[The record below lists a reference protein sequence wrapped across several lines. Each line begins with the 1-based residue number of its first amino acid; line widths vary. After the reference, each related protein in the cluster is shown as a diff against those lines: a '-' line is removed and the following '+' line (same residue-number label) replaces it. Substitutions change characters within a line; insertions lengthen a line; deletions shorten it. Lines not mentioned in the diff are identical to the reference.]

1 MRRRQGQA
9 ARRQQRQ
16 VSAEWAPSVPPRLSE
31 SRRHRLRQLR
41 AFCHVARLGSISG
54 AAKRVFCSQ
63 PAVSMQIRALEQE
76 LNIALVKRNGPN
88 ISVTPAGRQ
97 FYRLAAPLVE
107 DIDRL
112 PDTFA
117 EQYHSVA
124 VDVHVAAGEIAAA
137 VLLPGYLKRF
147 TELQPDTKVNVR
159 TGTGRQCLR
168 WLRAHEVDLVV
179 GAMDVEPPDLK
190 HFPVVSANYVVIA
203 PETHPLA
210 GRESIRLEDLSAWPM
225 VAHSTGTYTR
235 QFGEMYLR
243 QYRIP
248 YRVDVEIDG
257 WDAIKA
263 YVVAGLGIAIVPE
276 VCLGDRDRVLR
287 FPFDVPV
294 PPRLYGAITRRDRVL
309 PRAVRQII
317 RIMDPAL
324 PSDF

>member
-1 MRRRQGQA
+1 M
-9 ARRQQRQ
+9 
-16 VSAEWAPSVPPRLSE
+16 
-31 SRRHRLRQLR
+31 
-41 AFCHVARLGSISG
+41 ARLGSISK

-63 PAVSMQIRALEQE
+63 PAVSMQIRALEEE
-76 LNIALVKRNGPN
+76 LSFNLVERKGPN
-88 ISVTPAGRQ
+88 ITLTPAGRR
-97 FYRLAAPLVE
+97 FYQLSAPLVE

-117 EQYHSVA
+117 EQYRGVA

-137 VLLPGYLKRF
+137 VLLPRYLKRF
-147 TELQPDTKVNVR
+147 TEQQPRTRVNLR
-159 TGTGRQCLR
+159 TGTGRECLR
-168 WLRAHEVDLVV
+168 WLRAYEVDLVV

-190 HFPVVSANYVVIA
+190 HYPVIAANYVLIA
-203 PETHPLA
+203 PEAHPLA
-210 GRESIRLEDLSAWPM
+210 GRDAVKLEDLSAWPI
-225 VAHSTGTYTR
+225 VAHTTGTYTR

-263 YVVAGLGIAIVPE
+263 YVEAGFGIAVVPE
-276 VCLGDRDRVLR
+276 VCLDDRDRVLR

-294 PPRLYGAITRRDRVL
+294 PPRIYGAITRRNGTL

-317 RIMDPAL
+317 RIMDPTLAIGC
-324 PSDF
+324 